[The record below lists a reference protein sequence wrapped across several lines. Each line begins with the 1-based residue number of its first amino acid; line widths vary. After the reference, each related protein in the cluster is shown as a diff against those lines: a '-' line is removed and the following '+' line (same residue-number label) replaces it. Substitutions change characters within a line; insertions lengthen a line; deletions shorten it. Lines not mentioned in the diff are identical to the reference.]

1 MIKKN
6 YKTSEECEA
15 ELKRFQDDVFDTRK
29 IQIRK
34 IDGWP
39 WRRGFRPLHIEK
51 LKELIEEY
59 SQREVAKMF
68 KVTQRTIGRAMERQ
82 GIKSPRT
89 VGRKPSGIW
98 I

>member
-39 WRRGFRPLHIEK
+39 WRRGFRPL
-51 LKELIEEY
+51 
-59 SQREVAKMF
+59 
-68 KVTQRTIGRAMERQ
+68 TIR
-82 GIKSPRT
+82 I
-89 VGRKPSGIW
+89 
-98 I
+98 